1 MSPSVRIIGR
11 EKPVFVEEGSTLLDV
26 IQAGGFSVSADCGGT
41 GKCGRCRIRVVE
53 GAAMVP
59 ASAEEASRIEKKE
72 VESGLRLACLHQAA
86 EGLVLEVVEEVYRQ
100 EVYKRLGIGIG
111 NPLPVSPSFRFVP
124 LQDSTVED
132 ALVKAGLAGDV
143 DWVSLL
149 PDSRGSGFY
158 SDENPLNSD
167 SSGPAAVRQALK
179 FDSGPVIALLH
190 PPVSLF
196 GIGIDLGTTTIAA
209 YMCDFQ
215 TGDILGVETARNPQ
229 VSFGADVM
237 SRIVASKNPKDAR
250 VLKNLACETISSCI
264 LNLCKRY
271 EIPEKNLV
279 EGVVVGNPTMIH
291 LLLGA
296 PAHGLGIAPYRPFFH
311 MGLDLLAR
319 DFGFPLHPGAILHTL
334 PLPSA
339 FVGADTVAAWLWAER
354 TIGEKDSPT
363 LLLDLGTNGEMVLSA
378 NGRLWATSCA
388 TGPAFE
394 GATLRSGMA
403 GMPGAV
409 EGIRFEDDKLIL
421 NVIGNSVDASII
433 PRGICGS
440 GAMSVLATLLRK
452 GIIRPDGKF
461 DAASKCEYIRETE
474 VGIEFVLYPPR
485 EKNGGSSGGEAVV
498 LHQKDVRELQFAKG
512 AVAAGIRFL
521 CDAAG
526 IDAPERILLA
536 GAFGNVIKAEDA
548 LTIGLIPE
556 ISAASIVGIGNAA
569 GLGACLAL
577 LDSRIRDR
585 ASSLFREIQ
594 AIELG
599 SAPGFKEV
607 FFANLSFPG
616 TRKSNSAD
624 SELKV
629 KGI

>member
-59 ASAEEASRIEKKE
+59 ASTEEASHIEKKE
-72 VESGLRLACLHQAA
+72 VESGLRFACRHQAA

-124 LQDSTVED
+124 LPDSSVED

-143 DWVSLL
+143 DWASLL
-149 PDSRGSGFY
+149 PDSWGSGFY

-271 EIPEKNLV
+271 EIPKQNLI

-296 PAHGLGIAPYRPFFH
+296 PASGLGIAPYRPVFH
-311 MGLDLLAR
+311 VGLDLLAR

-378 NGRLWATSCA
+378 NSRLWATSCA

-409 EGIRFEDDKLIL
+409 EGVRFEGDKLIL
-421 NVIGNSVDASII
+421 NVIGSSVDPYII

-440 GAMSVLATLLRK
+440 GAMSVLATLLGK
-452 GIIRPDGKF
+452 GIILPDGKF
-461 DAASKCEYIRETE
+461 DADSKCEYIRKTE
-474 VGIEFVLYPPR
+474 AGIEFVLYPQ
-485 EKNGGSSGGEAVV
+485 EKNGGSAGGEVVV

-536 GAFGNVIKAEDA
+536 GAFGNVIKAKDA
-548 LTIGLIPE
+548 MTIGLIPE
-556 ISAASIVGIGNAA
+556 IGAANIVGLGNAA

-577 LDSRIRDR
+577 LDSHARERV
-585 ASSLFREIQ
+585 STLFREIQ
-594 AIELG
+594 VIELG
-599 SAPGFKEV
+599 GAPGFKEV
-607 FFANLSFPG
+607 FFASLSFPG
-616 TRKSNSAD
+616 TRRWNCADYIVNS
-624 SELKV
+624 E
-629 KGI
+629 